1 MIPLRV
7 SLEGFLSYQEKQVID
22 FDGSTLWM
30 LWGPN
35 GVGKSAV
42 FDAITFALFG
52 AHRAGSGARNARE
65 LINHHTNKFIIEF
78 DFMVDGVAYRIRRTC
93 AQNGR
98 STRLAYILQRNGLD
112 DFADVSPVPIPETD
126 GEDSFKEWV
135 TRTVGLDYRA
145 FTSSVLLLQ
154 GRSEQLLN
162 ADPKVRYE
170 ILAELIDLSRYQRLH
185 EEADKRRKK
194 YRDGSGALEQQLQS
208 SAVRAISDEEMATA
222 EAELQQANEAWQR
235 LQREERQL
243 TALIEQARHWE
254 QATDQLREQREELS
268 RASDVLARKDE
279 ITNGFTELQALG
291 NVLPALRRI
300 TDRRKTAF
308 EKVQSIADLQN
319 IYQKMRIELCE
330 AETKQ
335 KATYERVKQ
344 LEQTLAELRNEQKQS
359 THRLLELNPLVKD
372 LEQIEKWQTA
382 IEELDTELTNFSCDI
397 AQHLE
402 EAEQLI
408 CNLAATDEALP
419 WLKTFALARTS
430 LSKALDDMRRAT
442 GQAQVLQAQLQELE
456 IERTSLEVKLSKA
469 TQEERRLFEAKTR
482 ADSSHSDTVK
492 RLTNFEN
499 AATKQVCDL
508 CGQELKGDHVQQ
520 EKERLQKR
528 IDETGQICVELAE
541 AHQQAQEQQRS
552 KEQELIA
559 LCEQIGNLT
568 QQCNQSESEQR
579 QAKAEA
585 TRQAQQLQSAYRTL
599 KSPFKER
606 IITIE
611 LSDDTGWLAT
621 AYPTESDLEAL
632 QQELAGKGT
641 QEAKVKQLRED
652 FSKWQKLDGQRGF
665 IRQQLELL
673 LQSCDLEVAKQA
685 RDEKATIEQK
695 QQSLDLELQ
704 QYEQECEEGK
714 DDAQQADEEQKRLAD
729 RFQQSHTKLETEKAT
744 LGEIERTLQKDYESL
759 PEDWHDRAMSLDPD
773 GLSALEQRYS
783 TLAPYEQLQDDLRSA
798 YQAKTTCEQ
807 RIDEL
812 NKQIES
818 YPIEAHRPTIE
829 VGEELEVKEG
839 LLNQADIRRNGVN
852 QQLAKMGKQREQR
865 LALEEQKRVADR
877 LSYLYKLLADLLG
890 RSGLQAYLLRRAEK
904 AIVELANNTLNGLA
918 HSRMRLELRRDSDA
932 ASTQTDKALD
942 LVVYDHDTGQHAIP
956 IGLVSGSQRFRIAVS
971 LALAIGRYTS
981 REARRIESV
990 IIDEGFGSL
999 DKTGRDDMIQELNT
1013 LREQLE
1019 RVILVSHQDEFA
1031 NAFPDRYSF
1040 KLVKGASHVSL
1051 MEDE

>member
-7 SLEGFLSYQEKQVID
+7 SLEGFLSYQERQVID

-65 LINHHTNKFIIEF
+65 LINHHADKFIIEF

-98 STRLAYILQRNGLD
+98 STRLAYILQRNGPD
-112 DFADVSPVPIPETD
+112 DFADVSPVPISETD
-126 GEDSFKEWV
+126 GEDGLKEWV
-135 TRTVGLDYRA
+135 TLTVGLDYRA

-194 YRDGSGALEQQLQS
+194 YRDESGALEQQLQS
-208 SAVRAISDEEMATA
+208 PAVRAISDEEMATI
-222 EAELQQANEAWQR
+222 EEELQQANEEWQG
-235 LQREERQL
+235 LQTEERQL

-254 QATDQLREQREELS
+254 QAAAQLREQQEELN
-268 RASDVLARKDE
+268 RALDVLARKDE
-279 ITNGFTELQALG
+279 ITSGFTELQTLG

-300 TDRRKTAF
+300 ADRRKTIF
-308 EKVQSIADLQN
+308 EKIQSITDLQN
-319 IYQKMRIELCE
+319 ICQQAQIELCG

-335 KATYERVKQ
+335 NAAYERVKQ
-344 LEQTLAELRNEQKQS
+344 LEQTLAELRGEQKQG

-372 LEQIEKWQTA
+372 LEQIEKWQTD
-382 IEELDTELTNFSCDI
+382 IEKLDAELTNFLPDI
-397 AQHLE
+397 AQCLE
-402 EAEQLI
+402 EAEQLVR
-408 CNLAATDEALP
+408 NLAATDEALP
-419 WLKTFALARTS
+419 WLEAFALARANF
-430 LSKALDDMRRAT
+430 SKALDDMQRAT
-442 GQAQVLQAQLQELE
+442 GQTEVLQAQIQELE
-456 IERTSLEVKLSKA
+456 IERTSLDAKLSEEI
-469 TQEERRLFEAKTR
+469 QEERRLFEAKTR
-482 ADSSHSDTVK
+482 ADSAHSDAVE

-499 AATKQVCDL
+499 AATKRVCDL
-508 CGQELKGDHVQQ
+508 CGQEIKGDHVQR

-528 IDETGQICVELAE
+528 IDETGQTCVELAE
-541 AHQQAQEQQRS
+541 AYRQVQKQLRGN
-552 KEQELIA
+552 EQELA
-559 LCEQIGNLT
+559 LLDERIRNLT
-568 QQCNQSESEQR
+568 KQCSQSESEQR
-579 QAKAEA
+579 RAQTEA
-585 TRQAQQLQSAYRTL
+585 TRQEQQLRSAYRTL

-606 IITIE
+606 IIAIE
-611 LSDDTGWLAT
+611 PSEDADWLTT
-621 AYPTESDLEAL
+621 AYPTESDLKAL
-632 QQELAGKGT
+632 QQELAEKDM

-652 FSKWQKLDGQRGF
+652 YNERQKLDARKGV
-665 IRQQLELL
+665 IRLQLEHLI
-673 LQSCDLEVAKQA
+673 QSLDLEVAKQA
-685 RDEKATIEQK
+685 RDEKAAIEQK
-695 QQSLDLELQ
+695 QRSLDLELR
-704 QYEQECEEGK
+704 QYEQKYNREK
-714 DDAQQADEEQKRLAD
+714 DDAQQASEEQKRLAD
-729 RFQQSHTKLETEKAT
+729 RFQRSHTSLETEKAT
-744 LGEIERTLQKDYESL
+744 LGEIERTLQEDKEGL
-759 PEDWHDRAMSLDPD
+759 PQDWRDQAMSLNAD
-773 GLSALEQRYS
+773 GLKALEQRYNS
-783 TLAPYEQLQDDLRSA
+783 LSPYEQLQDDLRSA
-798 YQAKTTCEQ
+798 RQSKVTCEQ
-807 RIDEL
+807 RINGL

-818 YPIEAHRPTIE
+818 YPLGARRPADE
-829 VGEELEVKEG
+829 VEEELKDNKG
-839 LLNQADIRRNGVN
+839 LLSRADVKRSEVT
-852 QQLAKMGKQREQR
+852 QQLARMGKQREQR
-865 LALEEQKRVADR
+865 QSLEKQKHVADR
-877 LSYLYKLLADLLG
+877 LSHLYKLLADLLG
-890 RSGLQAYLLRRAEK
+890 RNGLQAYLLRRAEK
-904 AIVELANNTLNGLA
+904 TIVDLANNTLNGLS
-918 HSRMRLELRRDSDA
+918 HSRMRLELRRESDA
-932 ASTQTDKALD
+932 TSIQTDKALD

-999 DKTGRDDMIQELNT
+999 DKAGRDDMIQELST
-1013 LREQLE
+1013 LSEQLE
-1019 RVILVSHQDEFA
+1019 RIILVSHQDEFA